1 MGLGRRLCV
10 WVVFSSRQV
19 KVMVATLSSPFPQL
33 QTAGTL
39 LCGAGHAKGKLA
51 RVEDVQRDIVCCAS
65 VFGTRM

>member
-10 WVVFSSRQV
+10 WVVFSNRQV
-19 KVMVATLSSPFPQL
+19 ESDGGQAFEPFP
-33 QTAGTL
+33 AAPDSWKL
-39 LCGAGHAKGKLA
+39 LPGAGHAKGKLA

>member
-1 MGLGRRLCV
+1 
-10 WVVFSSRQV
+10 
-19 KVMVATLSSPFPQL
+19 MVAKLSSPFPQL

-39 LCGAGHAKGKLA
+39 LWGAGHAKGKVA